1 MLGQGV
7 WNQGVEEERRR
18 RRREEEEEERR
29 RGFICD
35 SECSLSR
42 GGEVGRQAV

>member
-1 MLGQGV
+1 MESGG
-7 WNQGVEEERRR
+7 GGGEKTEEEG
-18 RRREEEEEERR
+18 EEEKEERR

-42 GGEVGRQAV
+42 GCEVGRQAV